1 MNVLAV
7 IAHPDDELLGCG
19 GTFRKL
25 ANEGHRIFTCILSA
39 NVDARSNRPELA
51 RLHESAAAAAKIVGI
66 EESLHYDFKNIKFN
80 VVPHLEMVQA
90 VEAAIVKYQPEMVFT
105 HHPGDI
111 NIDHRVCWETTM
123 AACML
128 PQRLSRDIPATLIK
142 KIYLFEI
149 PSSNG
154 WAPSPFPP
162 FEPNAHV
169 DITATIEDKMRAL
182 NTFEGA
188 LKPFPHPH
196 SEQNLRALAQVRGG
210 AVAVPYAEAFQL
222 VRELTL

>member
-25 ANEGHRIFTCILSA
+25 ADQGHRIFTCILSA

-66 EESLHYDFKNIKFN
+66 EDSLHYDFKNIKFN
-80 VVPHLEMVQA
+80 VVPHLDMVQA
-90 VEAAIVKYQPEMVFT
+90 VEAAIVKYQPEVVFT
-105 HHPGDI
+105 HHPGDV

-128 PQRLSRDIPATLIK
+128 PQRMSRDIPATLIK
-142 KIYLFEI
+142 RIYLFEI

-154 WAPSPFPP
+154 WAQPP
-162 FEPNAHV
+162 FQPFQPNAFF
-169 DITATIEDKMRAL
+169 DITQTIETKMRAL
-182 NTFEGA
+182 HTFEGA
-188 LKPFPHPH
+188 MKPHPHPH
-196 SEQNLRALAQVRGG
+196 SDQNLRALAQMRGG
-210 AVAVPYAEAFQL
+210 AVSVPYAEAFCL